1 MGYIVL
7 THTEAGAVKRADQ
20 DSYCFQVA
28 ETPYGHVAIA
38 AVCDGVGGL
47 HNGEL
52 ASSTMIKLLLDWFK
66 QELPCM
72 LPGLMSGG
80 KLDGQALG
88 VEIGMQLVRAND
100 CVFGY
105 GRSTDEPLGTTCTC
119 MVSVGSSYAIAH
131 VGDTRFYE
139 IAGRNARVVTSDQTY
154 VASEVRAGRMTES
167 EARRHPQ
174 RNIILQAVGSQRDL
188 DPEIV
193 VGTLR
198 GDATYLLCSDGFR
211 NMLEPDEIVQ
221 AFDRNELAQAQDLQ
235 DIVANLCELIKERGE
250 KDNITAVAFMLD
262 GSADNELLASADIA
276 GAQITASV
284 SDASSE
290 EDEDL
295 AVTHVGVDSEDES
308 IPVVGEDSLAT
319 QVGSYD
325 EDEVATQVGGTDE
338 DACRTIVGEDATP
351 TVVEQAA
358 DQVRREGGER

>member
-1 MGYIVL
+1 M

-28 ETPYGHVAIA
+28 ETPYGRVAIA

-47 HNGEL
+47 RNGEL
-52 ASSTMIKLLLDWFK
+52 ASSTMVKLLLDWFK
-66 QELPCM
+66 QELPRT
-72 LPGLMSGG
+72 LPSLMSGG

-88 VEIGMQLVRAND
+88 VEIGTQLVQAND
-100 CVFGY
+100 RVFSY

-119 MVSVGSSYAIAH
+119 MVSVGASYAIAH

-139 IAGRNARVVTSDQTY
+139 IADGNAKVVTSDQTY
-154 VASEVRAGRMTES
+154 VASEVRAGRMTED

-211 NMLEPDEIVQ
+211 NMLEPGEIAQ
-221 AFDRNELAQAQDLQ
+221 AFDRGELAQAQDLQ

-262 GSADNELLASADIA
+262 DAAENDLLTSADIS
-276 GAQITASV
+276 GVHVVAS
-284 SDASSE
+284 ASE

-295 AVTHVGVDSEDES
+295 AVTHVGVDLEDES
-308 IPVVGEDSLAT
+308 PTIVGEDGLAT
-319 QVGSYD
+319 QVGSYS
-325 EDEVATQVGGTDE
+325 EDEVVTQVGAIDE
-338 DACRTIVGEDATP
+338 DACQTIVGEDVAP
-351 TVVEQAA
+351 TVVGQAA
-358 DQVRREGGER
+358 DQARREGGER